1 MSEFVDKSGK
11 PLTPGDLVV
20 YAITVGRSGSLAY
33 GKVLAITDNGKL
45 RVHKVE
51 TPWYAPPGQT
61 PTPKPSQKTSLLNYS
76 SRVLL
81 IQRDQV
87 PPEFLPVFDAIRP
100 LDGGVFEDEE

>member
-20 YAITVGRSGSLAY
+20 YAITLGRSGALAY
-33 GKVLAITDNGKL
+33 GKVLAITHNDKL

-51 TPWYAPPGQT
+51 MPWYAPPGET
-61 PTPKPSQKTSLLNYS
+61 PKPKPSQKTSLLTYNE
-76 SRVLL
+76 RVLL

-87 PPEFLPVFDAIRP
+87 PPEYLPVFDAIRP
-100 LDGGVFEDEE
+100 LDGGTFEDEE